1 MTAQLYVVRQL
12 SSDLVPVL
20 RSHQTK
26 SSMIIQLRDP
36 VFISN
41 YPAFAVVY

>member
-12 SSDLVPVL
+12 SSNLVPVL

-26 SSMIIQLRDP
+26 SSMIIQLHVIRSLSA
-36 VFISN
+36 IIQHSQ
-41 YPAFAVVY
+41 